1 MPAPLIA
8 FIVSLC
14 ATSICLAQSRQ
25 VPAPKQSIPIAIHG
39 ATVHTLAGETIEDGY
54 VIITD
59 GVIQLV
65 GQGFPPI
72 ADDVHFVNASGQHL
86 YPGLVSIGTQLG
98 LLETGATDVTHDHN
112 ELGSMTPEVKAV
124 IAVNPD
130 SDHLPVT
137 RDTGILTAVIF
148 PSGGRVPGRSSAIRL
163 DGWTNEDLTIFDDA
177 GLVIDWPNNVRRSSR
192 GGPFGSSESAEN
204 SSTDELDDLIEQ
216 ARDWK
221 QAYEAGERD
230 FDLAMNAMQKVL
242 HGEVPA
248 YIKAQT
254 IQQINTSVAWAKRH
268 GLRPIIVGGANA
280 PECAELLI
288 NENVPVVCNGIMAL
302 PSRRDLPFDQQFT
315 LPKRLHDSG
324 ITFCIATGASGA
336 HERRLPFHA
345 GKAVAYGLPED
356 IAIEAI
362 TKHAANICGLGES
375 YGTIEQGKSATLI
388 LTDGSPIDIRTNVN
402 KAWIDGREISLESRH
417 TELNEKY
424 REKYNQLGR

>member
-8 FIVSLC
+8 LLASLC
-14 ATSICLAQSRQ
+14 IASLCSAQSRQ
-25 VPAPKQSIPIAIHG
+25 IPAPKQTVPIAIHG
-39 ATVHTLAGETIEDGY
+39 ATVHTLAGETIDDGY
-54 VIITD
+54 VIIMD
-59 GVIQLV
+59 GNIQLV
-65 GQGFPPI
+65 GQGSPPI
-72 ADDVHFVNASGQHL
+72 ADDVHFIDAKGKHI

-112 ELGSMTPEVKAV
+112 ELGDMTPEVKAV
-124 IAVNPD
+124 VAVNPD

-163 DGWTNEDLTIFDDA
+163 DGWTNEDLTILDDA

-192 GGPFGSSESAEN
+192 GGPFGYSESAEDA
-204 SSTDELDDLIEQ
+204 STDELDDLIEQ

-221 QAYEAGERD
+221 QAYDAGERD
-230 FDLAMNAMQKVL
+230 HDLAMSAMQKVL
-242 HGEVPA
+242 SGSVPV

-254 IQQINTSVAWAKRH
+254 IQQINSAVAWAKRH
-268 GLRPIIVGGANA
+268 GLNPIIVGGANA

-288 NENVPVVCNGIMAL
+288 SENVPVVCNGVMSL
-302 PSRRDLPFDQQFT
+302 PSRRDLPFDQQYT

-324 ITFCIATGASGA
+324 INFCIATGGNGA

-356 IAIEAI
+356 VAIEAI
-362 TKHAANICGLGES
+362 SKHAASICGLGDS
-375 YGTIEQGKSATLI
+375 HGTIESGKSATLI
-388 LTDGSPIDIRTNVN
+388 LTDGSPIDIRTKVY

-417 TELNEKY
+417 TELNDKY
-424 REKYNQLGR
+424 REKYDQLGR

>member
-1 MPAPLIA
+1 MPAPLITL
-8 FIVSLC
+8 IVSLC
-14 ATSICLAQSRQ
+14 LTSVCVAQSRQ
-25 VPAPKQSIPIAIHG
+25 IPAPKQTMPIAIHG
-39 ATVHTLAGETIEDGY
+39 ATIHTLAGEPIEDGY
-54 VIITD
+54 VIISN
-59 GVIQLV
+59 GKIELV
-65 GQGFPPI
+65 GQGMPPI
-72 ADDVHFVNASGQHL
+72 ADDVYFIDAKGQHL

-112 ELGSMTPEVKAV
+112 ELGTITPEVKAV

-137 RDTGILTAVIF
+137 RETGILTAVIF

-163 DGWTNEDLTIFDDA
+163 DGWTNEDLTILDDA

-192 GGPFGSSESAEN
+192 GGPFGSSESAEDA
-204 SSTDELDDLIEQ
+204 STDELDDLIEQ
-216 ARDWK
+216 AKDWK
-221 QAYEAGERD
+221 QAYDAGERD
-230 FDLAMNAMQKVL
+230 HDLAMNAMQKVL

-254 IQQINTSVAWAKRH
+254 IQQINSAVAWAKRH
-268 GLRPIIVGGANA
+268 KLNPVIIGGSNA

-288 NENVPVVCNGIMAL
+288 SENVPVICNGVMSL

-315 LPKRLHDSG
+315 LPKRLHDAG
-324 ITFCIATGASGA
+324 VTFCIATGGNGA

-356 IAIEAI
+356 AAVDAII
-362 TKHAANICGLGES
+362 KNAALICGLGDS
-375 YGTIEQGKSATLI
+375 HGTIERGKVATLI
-388 LTDGSPIDIRTNVN
+388 LTDGSPLDIRTNVQR
-402 KAWIDGREISLESRH
+402 AWIDGREISLESRH
-417 TELNEKY
+417 TELNDKY

>member
-8 FIVSLC
+8 LIVSLC
-14 ATSICLAQSRQ
+14 ATSICCAQSRQ
-25 VPAPKQSIPIAIHG
+25 VPAPKQSIPIAIHS
-39 ATVHTLAGETIEDGY
+39 ATVHTLAGEKIEDGY

-59 GVIQLV
+59 GVIQRV
-65 GQGFPPI
+65 GHGFPPI
-72 ADDVHFVNASGQHL
+72 ADDVHFVDAEGQHL

-137 RDTGILTAVIF
+137 RDTGILTAIIF

-163 DGWTNEDLTIFDDA
+163 DGWTNEDLTILDDA

-192 GGPFGSSESAEN
+192 GGPFGSGESAED

-221 QAYEAGERD
+221 QAYDAGERD

-242 HGEVPA
+242 NGEVPA

-268 GLRPIIVGGANA
+268 DLKPIIVGGANA

-345 GKAVAYGLPED
+345 GKAVAYGLDED
-356 IAIEAI
+356 IAIESI
-362 TKHAANICGLGES
+362 TKHAASICGLGES
-375 YGTIEQGKSATLI
+375 HGTIEQGKSATLI

-402 KAWIDGREISLESRH
+402 RAWIDGREISLESRH
-417 TELNEKY
+417 TELNDKY